1 MCEQVSGRV
10 PVERRFGKYGGFHST
25 NFGIGV
31 ISVFLNLYLASI
43 PGVLDV
49 CSGSPF
55 ASQVSV
61 AVHLLLVWTTLSK
74 LAAELLVQAG
84 LVTNVTWA
92 SKTVGKLASILG
104 SNSSS
109 LASFSVN
116 SLHVER
122 VPLSEPLTASKAHH
136 ASVSSANSLAPS
148 TTYIVTIANRG
159 SRGGGG
165 CSGRTCNSSSERNCS
180 RTSST
185 FSGDCSS
192 DSVVGYGGASI
203 AVIVHS
209 DGCNRISASRQCP
222 ACESNLYTLL
232 SNAQCSSHILSNNMG
247 LFVSHTTRALGRN
260 IHGHNNNGIRDGR
273 ALSWSRSVGG
283 ISSSNW

>member
-1 MCEQVSGRV
+1 M
-10 PVERRFGKYGGFHST
+10 F
-25 NFGIGV
+25 
-31 ISVFLNLYLASI
+31 FLNLYSASI

-84 LVTNVTWA
+84 LVTNTTWA

-122 VPLSEPLTASKAHH
+122 VPLSKPLAANKAHR

-159 SRGGGG
+159 SRGGG

-192 DSVVGYGGASI
+192 DSVVGYGGRL
-203 AVIVHS
+203 H
-209 DGCNRISASRQCP
+209 
-222 ACESNLYTLL
+222 
-232 SNAQCSSHILSNNMG
+232 CSHCSQ
-247 LFVSHTTRALGRN
+247 
-260 IHGHNNNGIRDGR
+260 
-273 ALSWSRSVGG
+273 
-283 ISSSNW
+283 

>member
-1 MCEQVSGRV
+1 MNRV

-31 ISVFLNLYLASI
+31 ISVLNLYSASI

-84 LVTNVTWA
+84 LVTNATWA

-109 LASFSVN
+109 L
-116 SLHVER
+116 
-122 VPLSEPLTASKAHH
+122 
-136 ASVSSANSLAPS
+136 
-148 TTYIVTIANRG
+148 G
-159 SRGGGG
+159 
-165 CSGRTCNSSSERNCS
+165 
-180 RTSST
+180 
-185 FSGDCSS
+185 
-192 DSVVGYGGASI
+192 
-203 AVIVHS
+203 
-209 DGCNRISASRQCP
+209 
-222 ACESNLYTLL
+222 
-232 SNAQCSSHILSNNMG
+232 
-247 LFVSHTTRALGRN
+247 
-260 IHGHNNNGIRDGR
+260 
-273 ALSWSRSVGG
+273 
-283 ISSSNW
+283 